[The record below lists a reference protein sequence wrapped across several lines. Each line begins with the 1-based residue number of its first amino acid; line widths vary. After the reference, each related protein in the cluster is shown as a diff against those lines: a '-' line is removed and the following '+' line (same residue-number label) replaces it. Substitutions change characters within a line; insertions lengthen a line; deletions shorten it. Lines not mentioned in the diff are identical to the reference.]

1 MSNLDAPDYSPF
13 KVKIS
18 LVHFTKLKL
27 ICTHITTFI
36 LRRYI
41 FKYRFYIHLKYSKS
55 RGLSSGL
62 GVLRKLRA
70 VSSNLTTDKNVNF
83 EIFACFA
90 FLAARPSQ
98 YT

>member
-1 MSNLDAPDYSPF
+1 MSNLDAPDYSPY

-18 LVHFTKLKL
+18 LVPFRKLK
-27 ICTHITTFI
+27 IVCTHITTFI
-36 LRRYI
+36 LCRYI
-41 FKYRFYIHLKYSKS
+41 FKQRFYIDFKTSTS

-70 VSSNLTTDKNVNF
+70 VNSNLTTDKNVNF

-98 YT
+98 YK